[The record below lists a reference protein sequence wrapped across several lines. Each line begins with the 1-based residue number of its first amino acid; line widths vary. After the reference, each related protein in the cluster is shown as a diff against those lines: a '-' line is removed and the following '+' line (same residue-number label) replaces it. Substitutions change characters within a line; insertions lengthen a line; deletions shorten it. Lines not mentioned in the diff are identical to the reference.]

1 MKTGAG
7 GFLCRQ
13 EGELRTDTE
22 EKLQVTRRMQQFMF
36 DRDGIACVSA
46 IRQLGLVQ
54 QYKIGSGSIRH
65 YIDAVFEFVGQ
76 PIEMIIAP

>member
-13 EGELRTDTE
+13 EGELCIDIE
-22 EKLQVTRRMQQFMF
+22 EKLQVTSGMQQFVF
-36 DRDGIACVSA
+36 DGDGIAGAGTVS
-46 IRQLGLVQ
+46 QLGLVQ
-54 QYKIGSGSIRH
+54 RNKIGSGSIRH